1 VKFCDEAMLNR
12 LKVNHLLK
20 DYISKI
26 TQEIN
31 EFNADVERTGKG
43 VKKQLTNIGLF
54 RVYLKNLLLENPHIS
69 KELNVVV
76 RQLSPS
82 DKGVPVE
89 IYCFSE
95 EKSWVKYEDI
105 QSDIFDHVIA
115 SISMF
120 DLDIFESPSTTSD
133 FIEGLIGGEDAD
145 DK

>member
-1 VKFCDEAMLNR
+1 
-12 LKVNHLLK
+12 
-20 DYISKI
+20 
-26 TQEIN
+26 
-31 EFNADVERTGKG
+31 
-43 VKKQLTNIGLF
+43 
-54 RVYLKNLLLENPHIS
+54 
-69 KELNVVV
+69 VV

-120 DLDIFESPSTTSD
+120 DLDIFESPSTSSD
-133 FIEGLIGGEDAD
+133 LIQGLEEGGGND

>member
-1 VKFCDEAMLNR
+1 MVKR
-12 LKVNHLLK
+12 LKGNHLLK
-20 DYISKI
+20 DYIAMM

-31 EFNADVERTGKG
+31 EFNADVDRTGKG

-120 DLDIFESPSTTSD
+120 DLDIFESPSTSSD
-133 FIEGLIGGEDAD
+133 LIQGLEEGGGND

>member
-1 VKFCDEAMLNR
+1 
-12 LKVNHLLK
+12 
-20 DYISKI
+20 
-26 TQEIN
+26 
-31 EFNADVERTGKG
+31 
-43 VKKQLTNIGLF
+43 
-54 RVYLKNLLLENPHIS
+54 
-69 KELNVVV
+69 LNVVV

-95 EKSWVKYEDI
+95 EKSWVMYEDI